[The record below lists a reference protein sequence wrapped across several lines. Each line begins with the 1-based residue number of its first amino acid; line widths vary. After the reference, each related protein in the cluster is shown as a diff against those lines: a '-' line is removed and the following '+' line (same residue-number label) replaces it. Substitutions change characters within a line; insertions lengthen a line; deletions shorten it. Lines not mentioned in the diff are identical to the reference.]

1 MDKKILNEIKDI
13 LEGFLAEK
21 DFTLVDALYRYA
33 AKRPIL
39 SILVDRPQGG
49 ITLDECA
56 VLNNQISELLDEKN
70 LINESYVYA
79 LEVSSPGLNR
89 PLKNIRDFRRC
100 LNRLVLVY
108 TGESIKGTTQHTGII
123 KDVDENLLY
132 LDIDSQ
138 RLQIPLNKIIKAK
151 QIIKEE

>member
-70 LINESYVYA
+70 LTNESYV

-89 PLKNIRDFRRC
+89 PLKNIPDFRRC
-100 LNRLVLVY
+100 INRLVLVY
-108 TGESIKGTTQHTGII
+108 TGESIKGMTQHSGII